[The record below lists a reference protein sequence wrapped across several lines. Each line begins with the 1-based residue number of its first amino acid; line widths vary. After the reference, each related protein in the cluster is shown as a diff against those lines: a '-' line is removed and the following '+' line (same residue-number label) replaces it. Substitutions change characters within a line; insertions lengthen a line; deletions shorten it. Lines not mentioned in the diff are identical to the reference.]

1 MKKIGIFAYPGCQSL
16 DVIGP
21 AEVFSSAN
29 KFNEHPAYE
38 VIIFSFEEGKLKSDG
53 GLTLYAEKSWD
64 NLDELDTLIIPGGNQ
79 SRTYLG
85 REDIREW
92 LLAKAENCRRVTS
105 VCTGAFWLAEA
116 GILNNKSA
124 TTHWRHCDALQER
137 YPLIYV
143 DSNAIYLHQGKVS
156 TSAGIT
162 AGIDLCL
169 SLVEQDLGYATSVSV
184 AQELVVFYRR
194 PGGQS
199 QFVSLQLA
207 QSSGDTRIASAIRY
221 IHQHLK
227 VDIRVEDI
235 AHHVGLSSRQLNRIF
250 QSDINISPNQYV
262 VKERLNLACDLLK
275 NSDLTLERIATS
287 SGLASGDNLRNV
299 FQRQYGISPMAY
311 RQRFK
316 RNINE

>member
-64 NLDELDTLIIPGGNQ
+64 DLDELDTLIIPGGNQ

-85 REDIREW
+85 REDICEW
-92 LLAKAENCRRVTS
+92 LLARAENSRRVTS

-137 YPLIYV
+137 YPLIRV

-169 SLVEQDLGYATSVSV
+169 SLVEQDLGYATSVAV

-199 QFVSLQLA
+199 QFVSLQMA
-207 QSSGDTRIASAIRY
+207 QSSGDTRVASAIRY

-227 VDIRVEDI
+227 VDIRVEDV
-235 AHHVGLSSRQLNRIF
+235 ASHVGLSSRQLNRIF
-250 QSDINISPNQYV
+250 QSDIKLSPNQYV
-262 VKERLNLACDLLK
+262 VKERLTLACDLLK
-275 NSDLTLERIATS
+275 NSDLTLDRIATAA
-287 SGLASGDNLRNV
+287 GLVSGDNLRNV